1 MSQSTSLEPKIID
14 CETASAGTADNTTYN
29 KFMETLPRLISR
41 HRSLAFDPVELMV
54 YYKSSMDIRVVNS
67 TEETKLATWNTEN
80 GFALLPGVVM
90 EPDKRFFRIGVIDNV
105 SNSKNYLDVIDCKQS
120 RIDLIFSPLMTL
132 GHSVVV
138 HRERSSYRGIEVD
151 RLLRGFSL

>member
-1 MSQSTSLEPKIID
+1 
-14 CETASAGTADNTTYN
+14 
-29 KFMETLPRLISR
+29 
-41 HRSLAFDPVELMV
+41 
-54 YYKSSMDIRVVNS
+54 MDIRVVNS

-138 HRERSSYRGIEVD
+138 HRERSSYRIIEVD